1 MTYNQIQ
8 YWNLQ
13 ELIRS
18 NQARERENY
27 RHNVAVESETHRS
40 NVVYERETVR
50 HNKQNEAI
58 GWGNL
63 SELSRHNKATER
75 ETKRHNMVGEL
86 ISYNTLAENI
96 RNNKYN
102 NALSFVKAKEEQ
114 RHNIQNEV
122 FAYDKLFLES
132 EKDRQMQERKYY
144 QSLNKESYDNIV
156 GTSFGFKANKSKTAS
171 GQLGSTKNLNGL
183 IGGLTGIFFSSA
195 GGAIAS
201 AIANDNELFNG
212 TKYYKAKNA
221 AIEHQPIVGVTTTF
235 GDFLTGMKLANSNY

>member
-18 NQARERENY
+18 NQAREMENN

-40 NVVYERETVR
+40 NVVYEKETIR

-63 SELSRHNKATER
+63 SELSRHNKATEG
-75 ETKRHNMVGEL
+75 ETQRHNMVGEL
-86 ISYNTLAENI
+86 ISYKSLQENI

-102 NALSFVKAKEEQ
+102 NALGYVKAREEQ
-114 RHNIQNEV
+114 RHNKQSEM
-122 FAYDKLFLES
+122 FDYDKLFVSS
-132 EKDRQMQERKYY
+132 EKDRQLQERKYY
-144 QSLNKESYDNIV
+144 QSLTKESYDNIV

-171 GQLGSTKNLNGL
+171 GQLGSKKNLTGL
-183 IGGLTGIFFSSA
+183 IGGLTGIFFSAA
-195 GGAIAS
+195 GGGIAS
-201 AIANDNELFNG
+201 SVANNSELFLG
-212 TKYYKAKNA
+212 KDYHRAKDIA
-221 AIEHQPIVGVTTTF
+221 EFHQPDVREASTYS
-235 GDFLTGMKLANSNY
+235 DFLTGMRLANSNN